1 VCAGLTRGIPPAETL
16 PMARFLADRDP
27 ISWTPQDR
35 FPAALSLQCQV
46 FFQTTPDGRP
56 VPNGLEVVLTTSAG
70 KPKASDMHNAHK
82 ARKANRASP
91 VLIVVAYPGGQDHS
105 LAGGSA
111 TAQDETAGSK
121 SGELSDPGG
130 SRAAGELVA
139 LCGPGGQSPPV
150 LHDIEPSQADR
161 LIAAALDEPDQHAAE
176 RLLATHL
183 HELAGTD
190 DLAQLPVGVR
200 NNGLLAT
207 HHLKV
212 NVPKRP
218 DWADAVRKA
227 RPLLGIAG
235 AASESHSPGDATDAQ
250 AAAGYQGPPPAGRRG
265 RSQAG
270 HRVGRALSGPD
281 LVERLGFTIERASG
295 GPGALGTRAT
305 SGTSLLTVNGHSQ
318 AVAVFCHDDEP
329 FDSPTVLRSG
339 RSPVETAISEAER
352 RNLDWV
358 ILTRKAE
365 IRLYP
370 AKADVGVGRKAR
382 GEPFVELNLALLTE
396 EHAGYLHL
404 LFSAEALT
412 GGTLAEILENSGDFA
427 AALAVRLRERVY
439 FETVPALA
447 SGVAAGLGPEP
458 SPQELES
465 AYEQVMVILFR
476 LLFVAYAE
484 DKGLLPYRRNDNYD
498 HCSLK
503 QIAHRLLKEGPEGR
517 KQLDREACSLWGEV
531 RNLWQA
537 VDRGNRRLGVPAYNG
552 GLFAEDSE
560 VFASGATLA
569 QTELRDADF
578 GPALVGLLIDRTP
591 EGEGLV
597 DFRSL
602 SVREFGTIYEGL
614 LESRLAVAE
623 SDLTVKK
630 LKDQEVHAPARKR
643 DKVAVAA
650 GEVYLH
656 NLSGSRKATGSYFT
670 KPFAVEHLLDHALE
684 PALDDHLKRLD
695 ELRETDDDAALAKA
709 FFDFRCAD
717 IAMGSGHFL
726 VAALDRIEARLSGW
740 LAAHPL
746 PAVTAQLERLHNAA
760 SIALCEVG
768 VATDIEHAALMRRQV
783 ARHCVYGVDR
793 APVAV
798 ELARLAVWIHTFV
811 PGLPLSFLDHNL
823 VCGDSLT
830 GVGSLRQ
837 AEELLEPD
845 TEAGALT
852 FTSILVK
859 DALQAAESALERLA
873 LTSDA
878 NKAEIEAAREAHREA
893 REAVAPARALF
904 DLVTAYCAGA
914 SERPESFDPHDLARA
929 SADPAVRAAVDTHR
943 PLHFPA
949 AFPEVFLRDRPGFDC
964 LLGNPPWEK
973 VTVERQVW
981 WGRYLPGIR
990 GQSVQKM
997 NAAIGRLERQRPEL
1011 AAEYQHE
1018 SDAGQKLKG
1027 VLRRAFP
1034 NLGMGHTDTHRA
1046 FAWRFWQLAEDSAG
1060 QVGIVLPRTALAD
1073 RGNAEW
1079 RQTVLNDGQFTDI
1092 TMLVNKG
1099 GWVFDDV
1106 HGRYTVSL
1114 CSLRKGHRT
1123 DAVIRLAGPF
1133 TGISENRS
1141 RIGTAEVTVTEFATW
1156 SEMAS
1161 FPLLSSADALGVF
1174 RKLKS
1179 HPRLDRGDIEESA
1192 EACLPRWLFR
1202 PVQGDLNATTD
1213 KTRLVLDGGDSAR
1226 LPNSTPH
1233 RTDIDSPSIPERSL

>member
-27 ISWTPQDR
+27 ISWTAPEGW
-35 FPAALSLQCQV
+35 PSSLQAPELI
-46 FFQTTPDGRP
+46 FQRTPDDR
-56 VPNGLEVVLTTSAG
+56 VAANGLEVVFAAARR
-70 KPKASDMHNAHK
+70 KPKAAHLQTAHK
-82 ARKANRASP
+82 ARKGDRASP
-91 VLIVVAYPGGQDHS
+91 VLVVVAYPTGQQTPPS
-105 LAGGSA
+105 GQGER
-111 TAQDETAGSK
+111 TAAGS
-121 SGELSDPGG
+121 SEAPAQL
-130 SRAAGELVA
+130 AA
-139 LCGPGGQSPPV
+139 LCGPSGQSPPV
-150 LHDIEPSQADR
+150 LHDVELSQAER
-161 LIAAALDEPDQHAAE
+161 LASAALDEPDRHAAQ

-183 HELAGTD
+183 HELAGAD

-235 AASESHSPGDATDAQ
+235 AAGESRSPGDATDAQ
-250 AAAGYQGPPPAGRRG
+250 AAAGDQGPPPASRRG

-295 GPGALGTRAT
+295 GSAGAGGTRAA
-305 SGTSLLTVNGHSQ
+305 SGTSLLTVNGRSR

-329 FDSPTVLRSG
+329 FDSPTVLRNG

-427 AALAVRLRERVY
+427 AELAVRLRERVY

-465 AYEQVMVILFR
+465 AYEHVMVILFR

-484 DKGLLPYRRNDNYD
+484 DKELLPYRGNTHYRD
-498 HCSLK
+498 HSLK
-503 QIAHRLLKEGPEGR
+503 KLARRLLE
-517 KQLDREACSLWGEV
+517 DRNVGAEQFDEQAASLWEDV
-531 RNLWQA
+531 ISIWRA
-537 VDRGNRRLGVPAYNG
+537 VDKGNRRWGVPAYNG
-552 GLFAEDSE
+552 GLFAEDSA
-560 VFASGATLA
+560 VFTTGAALA
-569 QTELRDADF
+569 DTSLSDADF

-746 PAVTAQLERLHNAA
+746 PAVTAQLERLHN
-760 SIALCEVG
+760 SQPG
-768 VATDIEHAALMRRQV
+768 VRRQPH
-783 ARHCVYGVDR
+783 RRGL
-793 APVAV
+793 APAGGGAAGAGYRGGCADLH
-798 ELARLAVWIHTFV
+798 EH
-811 PGLPLSFLDHNL
+811 PGEGCPAS
-823 VCGDSLT
+823 G
-830 GVGSLRQ
+830 GVG
-837 AEELLEPD
+837 
-845 TEAGALT
+845 
-852 FTSILVK
+852 
-859 DALQAAESALERLA
+859 
-873 LTSDA
+873 
-878 NKAEIEAAREAHREA
+878 
-893 REAVAPARALF
+893 ARAF
-904 DLVTAYCAGA
+904 GA
-914 SERPESFDPHDLARA
+914 HIRRKQG
-929 SADPAVRAAVDTHR
+929 
-943 PLHFPA
+943 
-949 AFPEVFLRDRPGFDC
+949 RDRG
-964 LLGNPPWEK
+964 
-973 VTVERQVW
+973 
-981 WGRYLPGIR
+981 
-990 GQSVQKM
+990 
-997 NAAIGRLERQRPEL
+997 
-1011 AAEYQHE
+1011 
-1018 SDAGQKLKG
+1018 
-1027 VLRRAFP
+1027 
-1034 NLGMGHTDTHRA
+1034 
-1046 FAWRFWQLAEDSAG
+1046 
-1060 QVGIVLPRTALAD
+1060 
-1073 RGNAEW
+1073 
-1079 RQTVLNDGQFTDI
+1079 
-1092 TMLVNKG
+1092 
-1099 GWVFDDV
+1099 
-1106 HGRYTVSL
+1106 
-1114 CSLRKGHRT
+1114 
-1123 DAVIRLAGPF
+1123 
-1133 TGISENRS
+1133 
-1141 RIGTAEVTVTEFATW
+1141 
-1156 SEMAS
+1156 
-1161 FPLLSSADALGVF
+1161 SS
-1174 RKLKS
+1174 
-1179 HPRLDRGDIEESA
+1179 
-1192 EACLPRWLFR
+1192 
-1202 PVQGDLNATTD
+1202 
-1213 KTRLVLDGGDSAR
+1213 
-1226 LPNSTPH
+1226 
-1233 RTDIDSPSIPERSL
+1233 